1 MNMANMPNPKSNAAR
16 LVLHTAGMRIIFMST
31 SGESERFSE
40 TAHTTIRTA
49 VATSRPMTDVLPQ
62 PHVGAYE
69 MASRPVTS
77 QADISPAPSQ
87 LMRPGA
93 RTGDS
98 GTKTKVAMVAAADMI
113 SGIQNSQW

>member
-1 MNMANMPNPKSNAAR
+1 MNMANIPNPKSNAAR

-31 SGESERFSE
+31 KGESDRFSE
-40 TAHTTIRTA
+40 TAQTTIRTA
-49 VATSRPMTDVLPQ
+49 VAPSRPMTDALPQ

-77 QADISPAPSQ
+77 QADIRPAPSQ

-98 GTKTKVAMVAAADMI
+98 GTNTKVAIVAVADMI
-113 SGIQNSQW
+113 IGIQKSQW

>member
-1 MNMANMPNPKSNAAR
+1 
-16 LVLHTAGMRIIFMST
+16 
-31 SGESERFSE
+31 
-40 TAHTTIRTA
+40 
-49 VATSRPMTDVLPQ
+49 MTDASPQ

-77 QADISPAPSQ
+77 QADIRPAPSQ

-98 GTKTKVAMVAAADMI
+98 GTNTNVAIVAVADMI
-113 SGIQNSQW
+113 IGIQKSQW